1 MDMPNEFKDSLK
13 GKDRVFGED
22 LKSAKWIQR
31 KQTLI
36 EGCYKIRQFMTQER
50 HISVM
55 DAERWKKTKEK
66 AAYAWKELNETIS
79 FRNSPDSEFLDK
91 ARAVAFFAVPVAFGI
106 TMGGLLYNSMT
117 PSPRAEFVNYLER
130 QKITA
135 ISNADVKKLYSDKN
149 LVTFDIGKDRYS
161 VLQGNVIEITQNK
174 KKAIVPDDVYLLDAI
189 EEAKAAKVNFKYS
202 IGDVKTAKIAEGDKI
217 VRLGWG
223 LDMGINHKAD
233 NIAGSVAAGL
243 IAGLLGFLAEMGA
256 IAGLDKL
263 RGY

>member
-1 MDMPNEFKDSLK
+1 MVKSFKDIVK
-13 GKDRVFGED
+13 RADKPFGVDGKTAAWHVRKD
-22 LKSAKWIQR
+22 L
-31 KQTLI
+31 LI
-36 EGCYKIRQFMTQER
+36 EKFQVAKAFMTKER
-50 HISVM
+50 RISVM
-55 DAERWKKTKEK
+55 DAEGWKKAKEK
-66 AAYAWKELNETIS
+66 AAYAWKELNDTVS
-79 FRNSPDSEFLDK
+79 FSNSPDSMFFDR

-106 TMGGLLYNSMT
+106 TMGGLLYTSMV
-117 PSPRAEFVNYLER
+117 PNPRAEFVNYFEK

-149 LVTFDIGKDRYS
+149 LVTFDIGKDRYN

-243 IAGLLGFLAEMGA
+243 IAGILGLLAEMAA